1 MKAVPEDFPS
11 KARAMTITAACK
23 FWKAD
28 IRTIRKWVEESGGG
42 LREAMLENARH
53 GSVIGGKKQGPKNR
67 QAKIPSMEPLPLDGE
82 AMRFLQRKKGWVCHS
97 NRIYG
102 ATKNVHY
109 HIGNRTVSFEEL
121 LAIANSYGFSG
132 ADSGRGSEEG

>member
-1 MKAVPEDFPS
+1 MREMPEDFPS
-11 KARAMTITAACK
+11 KARAMTIISAGRS
-23 FWKAD
+23 WGAD
-28 IRTIRKWVEESGGG
+28 TRTIKKWVEEAGGG

-53 GSVIGGKKQGPKNR
+53 SAVIAGKKQGPKNR

-109 HIGNRTVSFEEL
+109 HIGNRTVSFDEL
-121 LAIANSYGFSG
+121 IAIANSYGFSG
-132 ADSGRGSEEG
+132 ADSGRGSKEG